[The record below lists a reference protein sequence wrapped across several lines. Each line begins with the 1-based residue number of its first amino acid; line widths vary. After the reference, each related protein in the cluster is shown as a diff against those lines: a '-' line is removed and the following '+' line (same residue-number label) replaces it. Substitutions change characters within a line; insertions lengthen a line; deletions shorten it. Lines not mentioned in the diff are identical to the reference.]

1 MRKSIVLILLFL
13 LNGREA
19 FTGGLPW
26 PAVVLDRLYLPFAL
40 EWFADGSGKKRTGM
54 NMVMLY
60 CLNSKLKGWWDEVT
74 LLVWGASTGLLAEDD
89 EVQMYLRTLQEAGV
103 EIIACKKCAENLGAA
118 EKLENLGVKVFY
130 TGQYLTEKIQSGHK
144 ILSV

>member
-1 MRKSIVLILLFL
+1 M
-13 LNGREA
+13 EY
-19 FTGGLPW
+19 
-26 PAVVLDRLYLPFAL
+26 PAGKKLVVL
-40 EWFADGSGKKRTGM
+40 WTSGEKITAM
-54 NMVMLY
+54 NMVLLY
-60 CLNSKLKGWWDEVT
+60 CLNSRLKGWWDEVT

-89 EVQMYLRTLQEAGV
+89 EVQMCLRTLQEAGV